1 MARRYTIILLP
12 LKLNH
17 GKKKPHVGQ
26 LDIAVS
32 GIVRTTGER
41 QEIKEGHII
50 PHLNVPI

>member
-17 GKKKPHVGQ
+17 GKKNHVGQ